1 MPDARYG
8 DSDCYISLLSESHRS
23 AVSAFESDKEELNE
37 FLAKDACGYQN
48 LNLGATYLLFSKEGD
63 RLISYIT
70 LSMGA
75 LKIPEGEEFEFR
87 GKRLKE
93 YPKEFP
99 RNFPALLIGKLA
111 TDRREEARG
120 EASLL
125 LAYAAGKALQM
136 QKEIGCAYLMAHVY
150 SDKIGWYAH
159 RGFKTFIADPS
170 RMETVPM
177 YVEL

>member
-1 MPDARYG
+1 M
-8 DSDCYISLLSESHRS
+8 SETHRAAAS
-23 AVSAFESDKEELNE
+23 TFESDKMELNE
-37 FLAKDACGYQN
+37 FLANDAMGYQN
-48 LNLGATYLLFSKEGD
+48 LNLGATYLLFSKEGN
-63 RLISYIT
+63 RLVSYIT

-75 LKIPEGEEFEFR
+75 LKIPEGNEFEFR

-111 TDRREEARG
+111 TDRHEETRG
-120 EASLL
+120 GASLL
-125 LAYAAGKALQM
+125 LAYAVRKSLRM

-150 SDKIGWYAH
+150 TDKIEWYAH
-159 RGFKTFIADPS
+159 KGFRTFIADSS

-177 YVEL
+177 YIEL